1 MRVKVT
7 IREIQS
13 PAPIAETTMNKG
25 IQTIYESMRVKP
37 KKTFYEK
44 SLPEEKKSGPGQ
56 GERSINLISSIFLI
70 YNC

>member
-25 IQTIYESMRVKP
+25 IQTIYESMRVKLN
-37 KKTFYEK
+37 KTF
-44 SLPEEKKSGPGQ
+44 LWEEPTNRQ
-56 GERSINLISSIFLI
+56 GTNIT
-70 YNC
+70 